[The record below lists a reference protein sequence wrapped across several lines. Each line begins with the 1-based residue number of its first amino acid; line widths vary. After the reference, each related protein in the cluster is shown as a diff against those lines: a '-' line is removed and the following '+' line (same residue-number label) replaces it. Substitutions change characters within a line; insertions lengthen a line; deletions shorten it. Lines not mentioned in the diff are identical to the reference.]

1 MDGSDL
7 SLRADLQMARTC
19 VRRTVTC
26 IRSAISSWQD
36 SSISGRTALNSLS
49 NTHLRQLH
57 LDQLDCA
64 KIRNVPTVREGASRA
79 LRYKL
84 LDEQDDLMD
93 AVHVLEGAVV
103 EMTEALAA
111 VKRRAE
117 ATPTLADVPV
127 FSCLALQQVHA
138 HLENIVNGYSSQLLV

>member
-1 MDGSDL
+1 MHGSEV
-7 SLRADLQMARTC
+7 SRRGDLQLARTC
-19 VRRTVTC
+19 VRRALTC
-26 IRSAISSWQD
+26 IRSAISSWKD

-57 LDQLDCA
+57 LAQLDCG
-64 KIRNVPTVREGASRA
+64 KMRNVPSIREGASRA

-84 LDEQDDLMD
+84 FDEIEALMD

-103 EMTEALAA
+103 KMREALGA
-111 VKRRAE
+111 VKARAG
-117 ATPTLADVPV
+117 ATPSVADVPV

-138 HLENIVNGYSSQLLV
+138 HLENIVSGYTAQLPV